1 MVVNLKSIKLN
12 FSTCIF
18 FGLLLFA
25 PSCKPKENFEGVF
38 PDSHVWDLTM
48 NVSFDYAGRSYKAN
62 GFSRLC
68 VYHMGAMQEMFGGR
82 WEENWSGSGAHVE
95 VSELGHVVVLWPKSQ
110 VGMIV
115 RTTRSSKEYF
125 KGSRNELFDDLSR
138 NGTKLTDVRSEP
150 FRVVVFTP
158 EGGAEFY
165 SDLNEFTEFVG
176 GKKSNLEAEI
186 HVKPTQGGGIEVLQV
201 VDQPWYIAWKSDR
214 GKYLTEYHR
223 EWLSDDI
230 KRSEFPVELNM
241 AINKLRDEDFSRK
254 SVAVFGNSDAANKIN
269 GLCGVG
275 S

>member
-1 MVVNLKSIKLN
+1 M
-12 FSTCIF
+12 
-18 FGLLLFA
+18 
-25 PSCKPKENFEGVF
+25 
-38 PDSHVWDLTM
+38 
-48 NVSFDYAGRSYKAN
+48 
-62 GFSRLC
+62 
-68 VYHMGAMQEMFGGR
+68 
-82 WEENWSGSGAHVE
+82 
-95 VSELGHVVVLWPKSQ
+95 
-110 VGMIV
+110 
-115 RTTRSSKEYF
+115 
-125 KGSRNELFDDLSR
+125 
-138 NGTKLTDVRSEP
+138 
-150 FRVVVFTP
+150 
-158 EGGAEFY
+158 
-165 SDLNEFTEFVG
+165 NEFTEFVG

-186 HVKPTQGGGIEVLQV
+186 HVKPTQGGEIEVLQV